1 MRHLLNRRRLREMLN
16 DDAAES
22 LQNALALA
30 GEQGQPKL
38 AWVDWR
44 G

>member
-1 MRHLLNRRRLREMLN
+1 LD

-22 LQNALALA
+22 VQNALALA

-38 AWVDWR
+38 AWVDW
-44 G
+44 GF